1 MHLGLRVP
9 AGGCAVFEIAGQ
21 QRAWEA
27 GRVLVFDDSFEH
39 QVWNNCTER
48 RAVLQLVL
56 VHPLVLLRGVE
67 V

>member
-1 MHLGLRVP
+1 M
-9 AGGCAVFEIAGQ
+9 FEIAGQ

-56 VHPLVLLRGVE
+56 VHPLVLQRGVE